1 MDFPFNQ
8 VPIEAKKMS
17 SYLLL
22 RNNKESGPYTLDS
35 LIQLGLKPYDLVWV
49 EGRSAAWRYPS
60 EVSELKAYAP
70 TVEEQPFDRFFR
82 KEKRVETL
90 EQKSPEKREEAPQ
103 LPSSKEENQF
113 TEYESR
119 YIPQVRSSRPRS
131 VYVTMPRGVQ
141 PAAPKLEKPAPEQMA
156 PDKSMQPTPAPASP
170 ELETKYEQ
178 PLDEIKQ
185 LYVRTLQDRR
195 HRQSRKMFWRKHGK
209 NMALALGFVGAAVFL
224 GFMVMGKSSSPEKT
238 LAYQEPQMEMSEPAL
253 ANPPAETDTVERMPS
268 PASSTEIFETV
279 NKPDRP
285 VSSAKL
291 EKPNPSIVYTDA
303 PAKKVEPDETTKA
316 TYKGRAE
323 KQNPVTESSTY
334 EYEPSTQ
341 NAQTGAREK
350 SVRDEGS
357 LRKENADQSLTK
369 IKQQKTDASSVPDH
383 LQGQLSVRSN
393 DYKRVAFGGI
403 RDLRLTVTNSS
414 PKMLEKVVV
423 ELQYLKPNEEPLKTE
438 LVSFRGIGPQQSYT
452 IRVPDTNRG
461 IKVKYDIIQVVE

>member
-1 MDFPFNQ
+1 
-8 VPIEAKKMS
+8 
-17 SYLLL
+17 
-22 RNNKESGPYTLDS
+22 
-35 LIQLGLKPYDLVWV
+35 
-49 EGRSAAWRYPS
+49 
-60 EVSELKAYAP
+60 
-70 TVEEQPFDRFFR
+70 
-82 KEKRVETL
+82 
-90 EQKSPEKREEAPQ
+90 
-103 LPSSKEENQF
+103 
-113 TEYESR
+113 
-119 YIPQVRSSRPRS
+119 
-131 VYVTMPRGVQ
+131 MPRGVQ
-141 PAAPKLEKPAPEQMA
+141 PAASKSEMPASEQEA
-156 PDKSMQPTPAPASP
+156 PVKNVQPPPAPAAP
-170 ELETKYEQ
+170 ELETKFEQ

-185 LYVRTLQDRR
+185 LYVRTLQERR

-209 NMALALGFVGAAVFL
+209 NLALALGFVSAAVFL
-224 GFMVMGKSSSPEKT
+224 GFMVMGKTSTPEKI
-238 LAYQEPQMEMSEPAL
+238 LAYQEPMQEMSEPAL
-253 ANPPAETDTVERMPS
+253 ADPPAETDTVERMPS

-285 VSSAKL
+285 VSSTKL

-303 PAKKVEPDETTKA
+303 PPKKVEPGETTKA

-323 KQNPVTESSTY
+323 QQSPVTESSTFD
-334 EYEPSTQ
+334 YEPSTQ

-350 SVRDEGS
+350 SVRDESS

-369 IKQQKTDASSVPDH
+369 INQQKKDAGSVPDH

>member
-1 MDFPFNQ
+1 
-8 VPIEAKKMS
+8 
-17 SYLLL
+17 
-22 RNNKESGPYTLDS
+22 
-35 LIQLGLKPYDLVWV
+35 
-49 EGRSAAWRYPS
+49 
-60 EVSELKAYAP
+60 
-70 TVEEQPFDRFFR
+70 
-82 KEKRVETL
+82 
-90 EQKSPEKREEAPQ
+90 
-103 LPSSKEENQF
+103 
-113 TEYESR
+113 
-119 YIPQVRSSRPRS
+119 
-131 VYVTMPRGVQ
+131 
-141 PAAPKLEKPAPEQMA
+141 
-156 PDKSMQPTPAPASP
+156 
-170 ELETKYEQ
+170 
-178 PLDEIKQ
+178 
-185 LYVRTLQDRR
+185 
-195 HRQSRKMFWRKHGK
+195 MFWRKHGK
-209 NMALALGFVGAAVFL
+209 KMALALGFVGAAVFL

>member
-1 MDFPFNQ
+1 
-8 VPIEAKKMS
+8 MS

-60 EVSELKAYAP
+60 EVAELKAYAP
-70 TVEEQPFDRFFR
+70 VVEEQPFDRFFR
-82 KEKRVETL
+82 KEERVESREKKL
-90 EQKSPEKREEAPQ
+90 PEMREEVPQ
-103 LPSSKEENQF
+103 LPAVKEEKQF

-119 YIPQVRSSRPRS
+119 YIPPVKSSRPRS
-131 VYVTMPRGVQ
+131 VYVTMPRGDQ
-141 PAAPKLEKPAPEQMA
+141 PATPKSEKKPAPE
-156 PDKSMQPTPAPASP
+156 PITPIKSGQPSSEPAAP
-170 ELETKYEQ
+170 ELETKFEQ

-185 LYVRTLQDRR
+185 LYVKTLQERR
-195 HRQSRKMFWRKHGK
+195 HRRSRKLFWQKHGR
-209 NMALALGFVGAAVFL
+209 NLALALGFVGAAVFL
-224 GFMVMGKSSSPEKT
+224 GYMVMGKSSTPEKI
-238 LAYQEPQMEMSEPAL
+238 LAYQEPMQEMTEPAL
-253 ANPPAETDTVERMPS
+253 ANPKAETDTMERMPS

-285 VSSAKL
+285 VSSSKL
-291 EKPNPSIVYTDA
+291 EKPDPSIVYTDT
-303 PAKKVEPDETTKA
+303 PPKKPETDETTKA
-316 TYKGRAE
+316 TYKGRVG
-323 KQNPVTESSTY
+323 KQSPVTESATY
-334 EYEPSTQ
+334 EYETSAQ

-350 SVRDEGS
+350 SVRDESKPGN
-357 LRKENADQSLTK
+357 ENADQSLTK
-369 IKQQKTDASSVPDH
+369 IREQKTVASSVPDH